1 MITISSV
8 SSLSYPKRMVGRFA
22 NRYARLLA
30 KFQFL
35 INNSLK
41 KKIDPTFA
49 WNIFEKYW

>member
-1 MITISSV
+1 MAD
-8 SSLSYPKRMVGRFA
+8 LA

-30 KFQFL
+30 KFKFL
-35 INNSLK
+35 INKSLK